1 MSTPGWVSQQDHDAA
16 LARAQTGALTPES
29 VQAMIDEQLASMR
42 AEHAQ
47 EIAGIQVQ
55 LDEARKAAAGAP
67 VTFVPEHAGGPGTE
81 IAETWSAWEQSLA
94 HAAAEA
100 GRAAG

>member
-1 MSTPGWVSQQDHDAA
+1 
-16 LARAQTGALTPES
+16 
-29 VQAMIDEQLASMR
+29 MIDEKLASVR

-100 GRAAG
+100 ARAAGSSANRRVCVVNCSGLVAICILRPVTAQG

>member
-1 MSTPGWVSQQDHDAA
+1 MSPPGRVSQSGHDAG
-16 LARAQTGALTPES
+16 LARANQGALTPES
-29 VQAMIDEQLASMR
+29 VQAMIDEQLASVR

-94 HAAAEA
+94 YAAAEA
-100 GRAAG
+100 AKAG